1 MKMLMK
7 TGTARIK
14 IAINIETGTTPEN
27 TQETIHTVETGHRS
41 VMVQIDPTVKTYT
54 EMIVMTRPVGLKRK
68 ITCVMMRMI

>member
-14 IAINIETGTTPEN
+14 IAINIETGTTPKN
-27 TQETIHTVETGHRS
+27 IQETIHTEETGHRS
-41 VMVQIDPTVKTYT
+41 VMVQIGPTVKTYT
-54 EMIVMTRPVGLKRK
+54 EMIVMTRLVGLKRK